1 VLDAVAKALYSRLFL
16 TGVDCMNAR
25 MPVVLRLL
33 VIFCLLAGSPANA
46 SSQSENLAAAV
57 DTVFAPLDRADAPG
71 CAVGVMRSGEL
82 VYKAAYGMASLELG
96 VPLTADSIFRIAS
109 VSKQFTAAAV
119 LLLAEDGVIDLDE
132 DVRKYLPGLVDYGSK
147 VPVRAMLGHV
157 SGIPD
162 YESVLMPQ
170 RGVESTVTIELK
182 SVAGGPFR
190 MGNED
195 YLSIDEFY
203 DVARMIPLRHAPLTA
218 FEYSN
223 TAYFLLSMLVEKT
236 TGQTLRQFA
245 EQRIFGPLGMK
256 HSFYSDNP
264 VEVISQRATGYVA
277 NESGGYDL
285 DMTNLYW
292 VGDGGVHT
300 SINDFVRWDRNFYQ
314 PQLGR
319 DPAEFVR
326 QMNTPNSQVPDEGAL
341 HANGQSVRTSKNHGT
356 VYSHSGGW
364 LGFSTYYVRYPEYKF
379 STVIFCNDAMQDP
392 AEYAQ
397 ALVERLLPPGRN

>member
-1 VLDAVAKALYSRLFL
+1 MSLVSRLLF
-16 TGVDCMNAR
+16 V
-25 MPVVLRLL
+25 
-33 VIFCLLAGSPANA
+33 CLLGVGSGA
-46 SSQSENLAAAV
+46 SAESQSDALAATV
-57 DTVFAPLDRADAPG
+57 DAVFAPLDRRDAPG
-71 CAVGVMRSGEL
+71 CAVGVMRDGEL
-82 VYKAAYGMASLELG
+82 VYKAAFGMASLELG
-96 VPLTADSIFRIAS
+96 VPLTTESIFRIAS

-147 VPVRAMLGHV
+147 VSIRAMLGHV

-170 RGVESTVTIELK
+170 WGVTSSVTIELK

-195 YLSIDEFY
+195 YLSIAEFY
-203 DVARMIPLRHAPLTA
+203 DVARTIPLRHAPMTH

-223 TAYFLLSMLVEKT
+223 TAYFLLSMVVEKT
-236 TGQTLRQFA
+236 TGQTLRQFS
-245 EQRIFGPLGMK
+245 EQRIFSPLGMN
-256 HSFYSDNP
+256 HSFYSDDA
-264 VEVISQRATGYVA
+264 VEIIPQRATGYVA
-277 NESGGYDL
+277 RESGGYDL

-300 SINDFVRWDRNFYQ
+300 SIDDFVRWDRNFYQ

-319 DPAEFVR
+319 DPAAFIR
-326 QMNTPNSQVPDEGAL
+326 KMNTPNSQIQDEDAL
-341 HANGQSVRTSKNHGT
+341 YANGQSLRTSKFGT

-364 LGFSTYYVRYPEYKF
+364 LGFSTHYVRYPEQGF
-379 STVIFCNDAMQDP
+379 STVILCNDAMQEP
-392 AEYAQ
+392 ADYARAIAEQ
-397 ALVERLLPPGRN
+397 VLPLD